1 MPLSKSIHMYHD
13 VAQAFT
19 SARAAG
25 GAIFRAETPGKAT
38 AWRQRAYYYRKLLA
52 AADEAKHAAVP
63 GYYGS
68 TEWDDVT
75 LTIDP
80 SDRTAVRIEFGV
92 MRGQLE
98 SLDGAAITSAPIEAK
113 KPRLTAEDQA
123 LLDIAKNFAVEID
136 RS

>member
-13 VAQAFT
+13 IAQALT

-25 GAIFRAETPGKAT
+25 GAVFRAETAGKAT

-52 AADEAKHAAVP
+52 QADEAKHAAVP
-63 GYYGS
+63 GYFGS

-75 LTIDP
+75 LTIDSADP
-80 SDRTAVRIEFGV
+80 TAVRIEFGV
-92 MRGQLE
+92 VRGQLE
-98 SLDGAAITSAPIEAK
+98 ALDGSTISSAPVAAK
-113 KPRLTAEDQA
+113 KPRLTAEDEA
-123 LLDIAKNFAVEID
+123 LLEIAKNFAVEID

>member
-13 VAQAFT
+13 IAQALT

-25 GAIFRAETPGKAT
+25 GAIFRAETAGKAT

-80 SDRTAVRIEFGV
+80 SDPTAVRIEFGV
-92 MRGQLE
+92 VRGQLE
-98 SLDGAAITSAPIEAK
+98 ALDGSTISSAPVATK
-113 KPRLTAEDQA
+113 KPKRTAEDEA
-123 LLDIAKNFAVEID
+123 LLEIAKNFAVEID